1 MQNRIEKNA
10 HNTAK
15 SRLVGEIMAAVLCR
29 LVLNTARRFAYPFAP
44 ALSRGLGVPLTS
56 ITSLIAV
63 NWATTVLAIFFG
75 PLADRIGYRRLMVT
89 GLLLLTVGML
99 AGGIFPNYAM
109 VFVALF
115 LAGLGKS
122 IFDPALHAYVSGRV
136 PYRRRGMVI
145 GYLETAWA
153 GSTLLGIPLIAL
165 LINNYGWRSPFFAMG
180 LTGILG
186 IAALF
191 LLFQNGHRSKPTQ
204 ASRIDYHR
212 LFREI
217 LREKQALGAVG
228 YIFFF
233 SIAIDNLFVVYGA
246 WLEQSFSIGLVA
258 LGLGTG
264 AIGAAELI
272 GELMTATLSDRIG
285 LKRTVIGGVGVCIIT
300 YALLPYIA
308 RTLSLAYVALFI
320 HFLVFEFTVVSS
332 ISLCTELMP
341 GMRATFL
348 SVIMAA
354 AGIGRIIGALMG
366 GPVWLAGGIFATAMV
381 SAIISVL
388 ALLSLLI
395 GLRHWRN

>member
-1 MQNRIEKNA
+1 MQNQIEKNA
-10 HNTAK
+10 LNTAQH
-15 SRLVGEIMAAVLCR
+15 RLVWKIIAAVLCR

-44 ALSRGLGVPLTS
+44 VLSRGLGVPLTS

-75 PLADRIGYRRLMVT
+75 PLADRIGYRRLMVA
-89 GLLLLTVGML
+89 GMLLLTMGMF
-99 AGGIFPNYAM
+99 AGGVFPIYIM

-115 LAGLGKS
+115 LAGIGKS
-122 IFDPALHAYVSGRV
+122 IFDPALHAYISERV

-145 GYLETAWA
+145 GYLEIAWA

-165 LINNYGWRSPFFAMG
+165 LINKYGWRSPFFAMG
-180 LTGILG
+180 VVGILG
-186 IAALF
+186 IAALL
-191 LLFQNGHRSKPTQ
+191 LLFQRDHRSKTAQ
-204 ASRIDYHR
+204 TSRIDYGH

-217 LREKQALGAVG
+217 LRQKQALGAVG

-300 YALLPYIA
+300 YALLPFIA
-308 RTLSLAYVALFI
+308 RTLSLAYLALFI

-366 GPVWLAGGIFATAMV
+366 GPIWLAGGIFATGMV
-381 SAIISVL
+381 SAIISVF
-388 ALLSLLI
+388 ALLSLCI
-395 GLRHWRN
+395 GLRNWRN